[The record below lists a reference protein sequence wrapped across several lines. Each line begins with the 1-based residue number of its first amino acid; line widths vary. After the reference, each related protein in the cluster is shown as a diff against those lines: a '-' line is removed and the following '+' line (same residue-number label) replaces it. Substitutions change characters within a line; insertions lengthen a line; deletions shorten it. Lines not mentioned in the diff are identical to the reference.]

1 MPLSVGPLKAEPSK
15 ENHNE
20 EAHLPPPLALV
31 AEIAVI
37 LVCKLCAIFGLWY
50 CFFGPDKRTEQTPEA
65 VAAVFFSHENA
76 VRAPSTEGDPR

>member
-1 MPLSVGPLKAEPSK
+1 MKKPTSRHPS
-15 ENHNE
+15 
-20 EAHLPPPLALV
+20 LLV

-50 CFFGPDKRTEQTPEA
+50 CFFSPDKRTEQTPEA
-65 VAAVFFSHENA
+65 VAAVFFSHENV

>member
-1 MPLSVGPLKAEPSK
+1 MKKPTSRYPS
-15 ENHNE
+15 
-20 EAHLPPPLALV
+20 LLV

-65 VAAVFFSHENA
+65 VAAVFFPTKMLS
-76 VRAPSTEGDPR
+76 GPRPPKEIRDDFIRTR

>member
-1 MPLSVGPLKAEPSK
+1 MKKPTSRHPS
-15 ENHNE
+15 
-20 EAHLPPPLALV
+20 LLV

-65 VAAVFFSHENA
+65 VAALFFSHEM
-76 VRAPSTEGDPR
+76 PSGPRPPKEIRDDFIRTR